1 MASLSSGVAKKCSGH
16 RDTKFRKFSSFF
28 EVLEYIWNK
37 HIPQVNRVHVE
48 GACTMHRID
57 DMPLV
62 LQYQAANLGI
72 IRYCIASL
80 EEHNRN
86 NAKTICIKLYNLGLR
101 GTREY
106 TTSTVIS
113 VV

>member
-1 MASLSSGVAKKCSGH
+1 MTQILANSL
-16 RDTKFRKFSSFF
+16 TFF

-72 IRYCIASL
+72 IRFCIASL

-86 NAKTICIKLYNLGLR
+86 NAKTNC
-101 GTREY
+101 
-106 TTSTVIS
+106 TTLDFVELENIPLPLLLAL
-113 VV
+113 